1 MLGLCRAT
9 SSNMEDEE
17 KAAIKELITHLGGRY
32 TAKMSRN
39 NSHLIVDRAV
49 GQKWANAAAF
59 GAKAVTTAWLIDSAR
74 TGKLHCRP
82 FTADQ
87 LLQCIYWQLPQF
99 TAHHSY
105 TNAHLAT
112 NQALGQQWTNAAP
125 YGVIAVTIA

>member
-1 MLGLCRAT
+1 
-9 SSNMEDEE
+9 MEDEE
-17 KAAIKELITHLGGRY
+17 KAAIKEVITHLGGRY

-74 TGKLHCRP
+74 TGKLHCPP

-87 LLQCIYWQLPQF
+87 LLQCAF
-99 TAHHSY
+99 TGNCRNPLHII
-105 TNAHLAT
+105 
-112 NQALGQQWTNAAP
+112 AAP
-125 YGVIAVTIA
+125 TPTWPQIRHWGSSGPMLRPMAS